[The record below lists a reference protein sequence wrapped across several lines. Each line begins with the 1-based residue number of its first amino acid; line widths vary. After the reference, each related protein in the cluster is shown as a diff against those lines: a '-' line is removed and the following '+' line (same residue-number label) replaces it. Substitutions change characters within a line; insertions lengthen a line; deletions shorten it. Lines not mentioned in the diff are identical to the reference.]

1 MNKEEIDEIIK
12 LKSDYEKAERIV
24 KQWLDYAYDDKK
36 IKYSDNYYPI
46 SINKSYVTTKELL
59 IHLPTVVTAM
69 QNYRNELYQKYQ
81 AKLNS
86 K

>member
-1 MNKEEIDEIIK
+1 MTEAELDEIIK

-24 KQWLDYAYDDKK
+24 KQWLDYTYAYNK

-46 SINKSYVTTKELL
+46 VIQNTNTTTKELL

-69 QNYRNELYQKYQ
+69 QNYRDELYKKYQ
-81 AKLNS
+81 DKLDG